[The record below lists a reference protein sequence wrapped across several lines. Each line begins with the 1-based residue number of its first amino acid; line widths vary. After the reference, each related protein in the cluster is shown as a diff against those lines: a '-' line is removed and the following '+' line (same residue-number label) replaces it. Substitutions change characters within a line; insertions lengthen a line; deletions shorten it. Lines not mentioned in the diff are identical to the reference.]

1 MWTLNNESTIAIPKA
16 SKKRTTGKR
25 KANGWNTI
33 FWFTIEC
40 KIITN
45 WNTHAAFCAAKPQV
59 EWTIK
64 VILNLEKETVQLC
77 EILLHQLQRMYAFV
91 SKWKEKTPV
100 NGNVRSM
107 AISSGKSLHHNL
119 TATRKLVND
128 LQKYFRTMKLPCELS
143 AVKFYA
149 FLPFLQK
156 NAHLLLR
163 CTTKFTRFFSLSLS
177 FHWLYA
183 VCDS

>member
-1 MWTLNNESTIAIPKA
+1 MHTRFLCGKTTSRRNNQSNFEPWKRDCSTL
-16 SKKRTTGKR
+16 
-25 KANGWNTI
+25 WNSSSL
-33 FWFTIEC
+33 
-40 KIITN
+40 ITKN
-45 WNTHAAFCAAKPQV
+45 VHSCV
-59 EWTIK
+59 EMK
-64 VILNLEKETVQLC
+64 G
-77 EILLHQLQRMYAFV
+77 
-91 SKWKEKTPV
+91 KTPV

-149 FLPFLQK
+149 FLQK
-156 NAHLLLR
+156 NANLLLR
-163 CTTKFTRFFSLSLS
+163 CTTKFTRFFSLS
-177 FHWLYA
+177 FHWRYA